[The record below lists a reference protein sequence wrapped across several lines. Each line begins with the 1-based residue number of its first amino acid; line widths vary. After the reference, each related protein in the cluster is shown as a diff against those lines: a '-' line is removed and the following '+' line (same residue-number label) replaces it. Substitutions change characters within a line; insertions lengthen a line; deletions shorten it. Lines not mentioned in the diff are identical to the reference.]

1 MKKLFT
7 LGALLF
13 AGTAFAQT
21 ENVGIGTAQ
30 PDKSAILDL
39 SSSNK
44 GFLLPRMSENQRLN
58 ILKPAQGLQ
67 VYQTDG
73 TAGLYVYNGKDWENA
88 SKSVSAATDPWLRG
102 GNAAVVGEFIGTTN
116 SVPLEFKSY
125 NLRVGY
131 IDPTI
136 GNVSLGL
143 GALSPTTTGTSNLAI
158 GTGGQGFSTSG
169 TANVSVGTNALRNVT
184 SGGSNIALGYLSLF
198 TNTTG
203 SLNMGIGSNSLYH
216 TTGTGNTAIGN
227 NSGYFKDG
235 DYNVYIGN
243 EAGRANSLISETG
256 KLYIHS
262 AALPPS
268 APLIGGDFVNNNLK
282 INVGPTSNST
292 TGFLAIGDFSAVS
305 PMNTVG
311 GYRLIVQDGI
321 LTEKIKVAV
330 KNTGDW
336 ADYVFEDGYSL
347 LPLEKIES
355 YVREHKHLPNV
366 PSAQD
371 MTKEGL
377 DVMKMNSKLLEKIE
391 ELTLYVIKLN
401 NDIKE
406 LKK

>member
-1 MKKLFT
+1 
-7 LGALLF
+7 
-13 AGTAFAQT
+13 
-21 ENVGIGTAQ
+21 
-30 PDKSAILDL
+30 
-39 SSSNK
+39 
-44 GFLLPRMSENQRLN
+44 
-58 ILKPAQGLQ
+58 
-67 VYQTDG
+67 
-73 TAGLYVYNGKDWENA
+73 
-88 SKSVSAATDPWLRG
+88 
-102 GNAAVVGEFIGTTN
+102 
-116 SVPLEFKSY
+116 
-125 NLRVGY
+125 
-131 IDPTI
+131 
-136 GNVSLGL
+136 
-143 GALSPTTTGTSNLAI
+143 
-158 GTGGQGFSTSG
+158 
-169 TANVSVGTNALRNVT
+169 
-184 SGGSNIALGYLSLF
+184 
-198 TNTTG
+198 
-203 SLNMGIGSNSLYH
+203 MGIGSNSLYH